1 MRVENEFVKF
11 NRIRTNQTPIKVR
24 IRNKPNTRNTTR
36 NGRLKTWTTKFTSH
50 LILNWRKNVKSSN
63 NPSTITPFV
72 QNGVLKYSIFEGE
85 KQHKT
90 IRSNTPKGEHKKLGD
105 EEDDKDN
112 NEDMGTIS
120 KWRIGREPESA
131 RSRSHYRKAPKW
143 HMSHMT
149 NFEWNT
155 FWERSR
161 DVSVLLNIEGLDR
174 TEQSEKFN
182 INQEDQPHPRM
193 NTPN

>member
-1 MRVENEFVKF
+1 MWKEIYSRSCQNWGLSHSSLWKRVLRPNVQRVE
-11 NRIRTNQTPIKVR
+11 RTWAALLITMS
-24 IRNKPNTRNTTR
+24 
-36 NGRLKTWTTKFTSH
+36 TS
-50 LILNWRKNVKSSN
+50 LCKNV
-63 NPSTITPFV
+63 
-72 QNGVLKYSIFEGE
+72 
-85 KQHKT
+85 HKT
-90 IRSNTPKGEHKKLGD
+90 IRLTTPKDEHKKLGD
-105 EEDDKDN
+105 GEDDKDN

-182 INQEDQPHPRM
+182 INHEDQPHPRM